1 MPTEEEIRK
10 IRTHAVWEEAKLD
23 LDLEWDTFDVVV
35 AYGCE
40 VMDQTKSLE
49 KAYEAVDDQ
58 LQAWKDA
65 EREMARFSKEL
76 EDRQAAQL
84 VREQMSL
91 RAALRAPTLA
101 ANVGKGMNNAA
112 TMGATLKGIDDRRK
126 AQDEYQ
132 ARLAY
137 LYAAREKRLNNLKG
151 RFANIFHY
159 MEPDDL
165 ARPSCIANLGDDLLR
180 SISTSLGQ
188 HRVKNFHA
196 VLMGGG
202 YMCMLPYEVDYFELK
217 LGPEICRDWLEPRT
231 GHGFPVARIKESW
244 ESAKRLDLKPRQTYG
259 NLAFDIGKTRL
270 ITSADKR
277 CVITYFLE
285 S

>member
-1 MPTEEEIRK
+1 
-10 IRTHAVWEEAKLD
+10 
-23 LDLEWDTFDVVV
+23 
-35 AYGCE
+35 
-40 VMDQTKSLE
+40 MDQSKSLE
-49 KAYEAVDDQ
+49 MAYEAVDDE

-76 EDRQAAQL
+76 EDRQAEQL

-151 RFANIFHY
+151 RFANLFHY

-165 ARPSCIANLGDDLLR
+165 ARPSCIANLGDDL
-180 SISTSLGQ
+180 
-188 HRVKNFHA
+188 FA
-196 VLMGGG
+196 V
-202 YMCMLPYEVDYFELK
+202 
-217 LGPEICRDWLEPRT
+217 
-231 GHGFPVARIKESW
+231 H
-244 ESAKRLDLKPRQTYG
+244 
-259 NLAFDIGKTRL
+259 IGKSRSTPGKKFSCRIDGRRL
-270 ITSADKR
+270 HVHASLR
-277 CVITYFLE
+277 GGLF
-285 S
+285 